1 LKLCLQE
8 GIDLICVIRS
18 DAQAKILTDLGAK
31 YVINSNDDDFK
42 AQLVDAMAETG
53 ATLAFDAI
61 GAGDMADTLLASM
74 ERALSRNASGLNT
87 YGSDQHKQV
96 YIYGRLAQGPV
107 TLGQSYGM
115 HWGVGGWLLTPFLQK
130 IGMEKMGE
138 LQARVA
144 NEIKTT
150 FSSNITDTLSLA
162 EAIDPANIARYMP
175 KKTGEKYLIKPQKD
189 Q

>member
-1 LKLCLQE
+1 
-8 GIDLICVIRS
+8 
-18 DAQAKILTDLGAK
+18 
-31 YVINSNDDDFK
+31 
-42 AQLVDAMAETG
+42 M
-53 ATLAFDAI
+53 
-61 GAGDMADTLLASM
+61 
-74 ERALSRNASGLNT
+74 
-87 YGSDQHKQV
+87 
-96 YIYGRLAQGPV
+96 

-150 FSSNITDTLSLA
+150 FSSNITDTLSLS

-175 KKTGEKYLIKPQKD
+175 KKTGEKFLIKPQKD

>member
-1 LKLCLQE
+1 
-8 GIDLICVIRS
+8 
-18 DAQAKILTDLGAK
+18 
-31 YVINSNDDDFK
+31 
-42 AQLVDAMAETG
+42 
-53 ATLAFDAI
+53 
-61 GAGDMADTLLASM
+61 M

-130 IGMEKMGE
+130 IGFERMGE

-150 FSSNITDTLSLA
+150 FASHITDELIS
-162 EAIDPANIARYMP
+162 EAIDPTNIARYMP
-175 KKTGEKYLIKPQKD
+175 KTGEKYLIKPQKGYRRSPFNLSRPNLTSAW
-189 Q
+189 